1 MSITS
6 VQIDPKKIK
15 MELLRQGLGRSDLC
29 KLSGISESN
38 FSGMIRRGSVRPTT
52 AFKIAEALNVGVE
65 DIIKTEEE

>member
-15 MELLRQGLGRSDLC
+15 MELLRQGLGRADLC

-38 FSGMIRRGSVRPTT
+38 FSGMIRRGSVRTTT
-52 AFKIAEALNVGVE
+52 AHKIATALGIDVE
-65 DIIKTEEE
+65 EIIRKE